1 MNPFPVINRVKQC
14 RDGMMI
20 YNVNDIYIGRSL
32 DLYGEWSKGDM
43 DLFRQILR
51 PGMTG
56 VEIGANIGAH
66 TVTLAQAVWPG
77 GSVLAI
83 EPQRI
88 VFQTL
93 CANLALNNII
103 NVDAR
108 QLAVGAAPGTILVP
122 QLDFAKENNFGGLGL
137 GTHQLGEPVSV
148 ITLDSLNLARCD
160 FVKIDVEGMEKAV
173 LEGAVDTLA
182 RCQPVL
188 YVENDRS
195 EKSTELIRT
204 IDALGYNMYW
214 HLASLYSPDN
224 YLGNKENVF
233 ANIASMN
240 MFCMPKGNRNYNLEG
255 FERVAVPP
263 A

>member
-20 YNVNDIYIGRSL
+20 YNINDIYIGRSL

-93 CANLALNNII
+93 CAQPGGKQYHQRRCA
-103 NVDAR
+103 
-108 QLAVGAAPGTILVP
+108 AVGGWLRAGTILVP
-122 QLDFAKENNFGGLGL
+122 MLDFAKENNFGGLGL
-137 GTHQLGEPVSV
+137 GSFQIGEPVAV

-173 LEGAVDTLA
+173 LEGAVETLA

-204 IDALGYNMYW
+204 IDAAGLRDV
-214 HLASLYSPDN
+214 LAPR
-224 YLGNKENVF
+224 GPVH
-233 ANIASMN
+233 
-240 MFCMPKGNRNYNLEG
+240 P
-255 FERVAVPP
+255 
-263 A
+263 